1 MTDTMTMA
9 LKCLL
14 FLAAAGGCFL
24 LCKNTACRAWLC
36 LSAVI
41 FALAANAAS
50 GQVHGPT
57 DTLMMTALGEKNE
70 ASVADEVALY
80 GILVGG
86 TEYSCGQDLGI
97 GEGKWFWCGES
108 YMWRNEADPRQP
120 EGLTRTVTL
129 EIPVGEERRLIFHTN
144 MYSGLVDVTAGGE
157 TQTVDT
163 YSEAVG
169 VIQVPI
175 SDSSRKMLLLDACEQ
190 LAIYVAVLFGLTA
203 GALGLARYY
212 LRRPGRLRRWAG
224 SNAGKL
230 IFALMAAAVGALMFS
245 HGSDESFWVDDL
257 IQVFTS
263 SGGLKTAF
271 DSCRNMLDATPPLF
285 SLAALAWYRLA
296 PYGEKW
302 LLLLDIIPTAL
313 SVYVLGLLGEKRGGL
328 RGGVLAAAFIAFSLT
343 VWERVAFEYRAYA
356 FMLLFSS
363 LSLYTYY
370 RKEREDA
377 GKWRAAFSLSLAC
390 LAMSHYFGILLCVV
404 FFLADAVGAYKS
416 WQVERKIN
424 AVLAAACLYI
434 LPGALSAAWVA
445 VVMISTNGLTTNYMP
460 AWYPIPTLSEIRN
473 AVLYLCGNVPFL
485 CLMALFEG
493 GYILTELFSPKKEKN
508 GEKDWAFSR
517 LLLGAVAG
525 VFALLF
531 VYGRYINRQNTMFEN
546 RYFTE
551 LIPFFA
557 LLFSAAVCRVL
568 DLLPEDRAKFKNAAV
583 LCISA
588 ALAANCLAGAS
599 SFRSNQPFRE
609 AADWLYTQVNYIFD
623 PGTVAMTTGTVI
635 PDSWNEYYI
644 GRCGRRDE
652 LNVTNQY
659 KFMGI
664 GEFVGM
670 EETAKNYERIY
681 IAEMN
686 EPILPV
692 TQEYLDQYYDLEQ
705 YLPELQMK
713 VYVRKAV

>member
-1 MTDTMTMA
+1 
-9 LKCLL
+9 
-14 FLAAAGGCFL
+14 
-24 LCKNTACRAWLC
+24 
-36 LSAVI
+36 
-41 FALAANAAS
+41 
-50 GQVHGPT
+50 
-57 DTLMMTALGEKNE
+57 
-70 ASVADEVALY
+70 
-80 GILVGG
+80 
-86 TEYSCGQDLGI
+86 
-97 GEGKWFWCGES
+97 
-108 YMWRNEADPRQP
+108 
-120 EGLTRTVTL
+120 
-129 EIPVGEERRLIFHTN
+129 
-144 MYSGLVDVTAGGE
+144 
-157 TQTVDT
+157 
-163 YSEAVG
+163 
-169 VIQVPI
+169 
-175 SDSSRKMLLLDACEQ
+175 
-190 LAIYVAVLFGLTA
+190 
-203 GALGLARYY
+203 
-212 LRRPGRLRRWAG
+212 
-224 SNAGKL
+224 
-230 IFALMAAAVGALMFS
+230 
-245 HGSDESFWVDDL
+245 
-257 IQVFTS
+257 
-263 SGGLKTAF
+263 
-271 DSCRNMLDATPPLF
+271 
-285 SLAALAWYRLA
+285 
-296 PYGEKW
+296 
-302 LLLLDIIPTAL
+302 
-313 SVYVLGLLGEKRGGL
+313 
-328 RGGVLAAAFIAFSLT
+328 
-343 VWERVAFEYRAYA
+343 
-356 FMLLFSS
+356 
-363 LSLYTYY
+363 
-370 RKEREDA
+370 
-377 GKWRAAFSLSLAC
+377 
-390 LAMSHYFGILLCVV
+390 
-404 FFLADAVGAYKS
+404 
-416 WQVERKIN
+416 
-424 AVLAAACLYI
+424 
-434 LPGALSAAWVA
+434 
-445 VVMISTNGLTTNYMP
+445 
-460 AWYPIPTLSEIRN
+460 
-473 AVLYLCGNVPFL
+473 
-485 CLMALFEG
+485 MALFEG